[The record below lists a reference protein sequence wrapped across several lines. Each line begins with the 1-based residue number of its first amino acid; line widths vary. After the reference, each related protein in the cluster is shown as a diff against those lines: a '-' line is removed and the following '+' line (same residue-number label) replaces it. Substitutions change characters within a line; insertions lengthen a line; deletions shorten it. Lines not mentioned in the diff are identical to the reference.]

1 MKLFNKRG
9 LTNREAHGARNKLST
24 IAHLLADPHSAYRH
38 GLLHPNYQTLSLEE
52 EFPDINRRFAK
63 EMDQTEF
70 VSRRAKIDAPPTEE
84 KPIGEIVESAQ
95 AKEKEEFQRDLEE
108 NGSID
113 FSQPSA
119 KGPIDKLKNIFN
131 KNKIAPPAGNLP
143 AQPIAQPQNM
153 PQQMGGIIPS
163 AEITK
168 MQMALEKVN
177 AELFAVKDKNQF
189 FGDRLQKLSE
199 DIGEIR
205 SMQFQKDKQ
214 FGDVQAA
221 AEKAA
226 HITDMLDPQRI
237 QKIMEQRKREIE
249 ELYDKFERADEIS
262 KRAQQEIEGVRE
274 ALTQITSMKNLLKET
289 ENLAKVGREVK
300 KMREESRSYA
310 EQAQAAYIE
319 VRNVITE
326 ISTISAQIET
336 NSEISKDS
344 QKQLDRIN
352 LLMENVTSKA
362 DVDKLRSTVNKL
374 LRYDEKMSGIEGEL
388 KNTQEQVSNILAIK
402 APAAANIDIRN
413 KDSEIKALQEQR
425 KQIEYFLE
433 DLKEDFN
440 ARVITES
447 AFAEARNMNEARLTE
462 IDKKLSLLQM
472 ELEKVEEKSKYTQ
485 KNTPQQQS
493 TTEPLPTT
501 PNPPTT
507 METPPAQQ
515 PAQPTEV
522 VEKPLLEESTQENP
536 LEKVPGTTV
545 PVETSPTE
553 APNDELAD
561 LETPPKQEPTA
572 SNTSL
577 DALLEQGGEK
587 KANNNA
593 KETAEKPTE
602 KASSEDDLDLESL
615 DIGNEKE
622 TEKPEGGQPK
632 TNSDEPKKV
641 PEEEL
646 DLEDLD
652 VGEKTEAKPVAEE
665 DDELIP
671 ETKTVEKIDPNSKG
685 KTAEEPTKSPDLSSA
700 DLEQLRK
707 HRNKYNKFLEQIRQQ
722 YDSDLMSESEF
733 YATENRTMG
742 KLKEINEQIS
752 KKIDHKIKNA
762 E

>member
-1 MKLFNKRG
+1 MKLFNKKG
-9 LTNREAHGARNKLST
+9 LTNREVHSVRNRLGT
-24 IAHLLADPHSAYRH
+24 IAHLLSDPNSAYRH
-38 GLLHPNYQTLSLEE
+38 GLLHPNFQTLSLEKDI
-52 EFPDINRRFAK
+52 PDLNKRFAK
-63 EMDQTEF
+63 ELDQTGF
-70 VSRRAKIDAPPTEE
+70 VSRRAKIDAPPAEE
-84 KPIGEIVESAQ
+84 KPIGEIVEAAQ

-108 NGSID
+108 TGSID

-119 KGPIDKLKNIFN
+119 KGPIDKLKTIFN
-131 KNKIAPPAGNLP
+131 KSKSAAPAGALP
-143 AQPIAQPQNM
+143 VQPVAQPQNA
-153 PQQMGGIIPS
+153 PQQMGGIVPS
-163 AEITK
+163 AELTK

-177 AELFAVKDKNQF
+177 AEIFAVKDKNQF

-214 FGDVQAA
+214 FGDIQAA

-226 HITDMLDPQRI
+226 QITDMIDPQRI

-249 ELYDKFERADEIS
+249 ELYDKFEKADEMT
-262 KRAQQEIEGVRE
+262 KRSQQEISGVRD

-310 EQAQAAYIE
+310 EQAQAAFIE
-319 VRNVITE
+319 IRNVITE
-326 ISTISAQIET
+326 ISNIRAQIET
-336 NSEISKDS
+336 NSELAKDS
-344 QKQLDRIN
+344 QKQLDRVN

-374 LRYDEKMSGIEGEL
+374 LRYDEKMSSIEGEL

-447 AFAEARNMNEARLTE
+447 AFSEARTMNEARLDE

-472 ELEKVEEKSKYTQ
+472 ELEKVKEKSEYADKATTQQTPDTVPEQPIATPPTETPKENSPAKPTEEK
-485 KNTPQQQS
+485 
-493 TTEPLPTT
+493 
-501 PNPPTT
+501 
-507 METPPAQQ
+507 
-515 PAQPTEV
+515 
-522 VEKPLLEESTQENP
+522 EKSIVEESTQENP
-536 LEKVPGTTV
+536 MEKIPEAKTTTETK
-545 PVETSPTE
+545 PVEAPKAEIEGLTE
-553 APNDELAD
+553 
-561 LETPPKQEPTA
+561 LEPAA
-572 SNTSL
+572 SDTNL
-577 DALLEQGGEK
+577 DSLLEESTEK
-587 KANNNA
+587 KEIANESP
-593 KETAEKPTE
+593 KSEGDKIKGDEKT
-602 KASSEDDLDLESL
+602 EDDLDLESL
-615 DIGNEKE
+615 DMGDEKE
-622 TEKPEGGQPK
+622 SKKTESPK
-632 TNSDEPKKV
+632 DTTK
-641 PEEEL
+641 EEKTEDDL

-652 VGEKTEAKPVAEE
+652 VGEKVEPQPTTEEN
-665 DDELIP
+665 DELIP
-671 ETKTVEKIDPNSKG
+671 ETNITAPIDPKG
-685 KTAEEPTKSPDLSSA
+685 KGKVTEEPTKTPNLNGA

-707 HRNKYNKFLEQIRQQ
+707 HRNKYNKFLEQIRHQ

-733 YATENRTMG
+733 YAAENRTMV
-742 KLKEINEQIS
+742 KLKELNEQIS